1 MKQKELFSDPRWQET
16 LDHAREA
23 WSKRAKET
31 YEKDGDRGSVIM
43 GDGITVQ
50 VIPPRCRKLVNVM
63 IIPSRD
69 VSWCQGSLHYEAHI
83 NVPLMILRTQYPSV
97 KFAYNYGRMD

>member
-16 LDHAREA
+16 
-23 WSKRAKET
+23 
-31 YEKDGDRGSVIM
+31 YEKDGDKGSVIL

-50 VIPPRCRKLVNVM
+50 VIPPGCRNLVDVM
-63 IIPSRD
+63 IIPSSD
-69 VSWCQGSLHYEAHI
+69 VAYCQGSLHYEAHI

-97 KFAYNYGRMD
+97 KFGYNYGRMD